1 MNGILLC
8 NQPINA
14 HLFHETCGISTDVLT
29 GPNCSK
35 PDTLSAHTPYWLN
48 DVTPTGR
55 GIITQLSP
63 LPVARELTHL
73 SLSFGGDNTLALAQ
87 MTQKLQEYNIGLI
100 GASTSVYANRM
111 GGFAGSVKNYQ
122 NALMAYRSALPLNP
136 SARILAKQR
145 AHAAFDKMQLHFRH
159 ELNAVTGQIKSSRG
173 TPLTSAQRATNI
185 ANSSRNFVKLNVTSQ
200 VQANDLVRF
209 TQHARFLGN
218 GLAVIDF
225 SSRIGSIHTNYKA
238 GGNWERELF
247 IESSSFAASAITATA
262 AVNVGGAALG
272 FLMVATPIGWVGL
285 IIGGVVVA
293 GVAAT
298 ASLTVNNIVKDDAGG
313 IFDNLMKRITSLW

>member
-1 MNGILLC
+1 M
-8 NQPINA
+8 
-14 HLFHETCGISTDVLT
+14 
-29 GPNCSK
+29 
-35 PDTLSAHTPYWLN
+35 SAYTPYWVN
-48 DVTPTGR
+48 DTTPASR
-55 GIITQLSP
+55 GIITQLAP
-63 LPVARELTHL
+63 LPIARELTNL

-87 MTQKLQEYNIGLI
+87 MMQKIQEYKVSAM
-100 GASTSVYANRM
+100 GASTSVYANRI
-111 GGFAGSVKNYQ
+111 GGFAGAVKNYQ
-122 NALMAYRSALPLNP
+122 DALMAYRTSLPLNP
-136 SARILAKQR
+136 AARTLAKQK

-159 ELNAVTGQIKSSRG
+159 ELNAVSGQIKSRRG
-173 TPLTSAQRATNI
+173 TPLTSAHRATNI
-185 ANSSRNFVKLNVTSQ
+185 ADSSRNFVKLNVSSQ
-200 VQANDLVRF
+200 VQANNLVKF
-209 TQHARFLGN
+209 TQHARVLGN